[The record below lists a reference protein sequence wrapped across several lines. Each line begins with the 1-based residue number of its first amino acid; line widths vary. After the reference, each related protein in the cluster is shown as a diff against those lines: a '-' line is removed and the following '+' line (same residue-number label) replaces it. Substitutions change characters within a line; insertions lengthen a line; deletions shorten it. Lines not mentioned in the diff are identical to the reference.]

1 MNNNKIGFE
10 CFPAGF
16 TTNNTFIS
24 DKTST
29 LLSVAPSQLA
39 KLNAAGNTVLI
50 TDPYLFPNK
59 ADATY
64 PQDLLSL
71 LKALAASKII
81 YCAKAIQDTALYQY
95 IDSELQKIGTT
106 LSFTTSLD
114 DCHDRFWYC
123 PETEKC
129 VIFGTS
135 LNGKGKKICRIDA
148 LSDSEVSVLKQLF
161 IAASIING
169 GDDSES

>member
-1 MNNNKIGFE
+1 MNNSKIGFE
-10 CFPAGF
+10 RFPAGF

-39 KLNAAGNTVLI
+39 KLDAAGKTILI
-50 TDPYLFPNK
+50 TDPYLFPTG

-64 PQDLLSL
+64 PQDLLFL
-71 LKALAASKII
+71 LKGLAANEII
-81 YCAKAIQDTALYQY
+81 YCAKSKKNASLYQY
-95 IDSELQKIGTT
+95 IETELQKIGTT
-106 LSFTTSLD
+106 LSFNTSLEP
-114 DCHDRFWYC
+114 CHDRFWYC

-135 LNGKGKKICRIDA
+135 LNGIGKQICRIDT
-148 LSDSEVSVLKQLF
+148 LSESETSALKQLF
-161 IAASIING
+161 ITAGIING